1 MGAAAELLESV
12 GRGLRSDNPSGRN
25 YNFFGVRDGADRRQ
39 INIQMRLNE
48 RRRQTRQ
55 PLVQRYILVLIALEH
70 LEKY

>member
-1 MGAAAELLESV
+1 V
-12 GRGLRSDNPSGRN
+12 SDAGSGRN
-25 YNFFGVRDGADRRQ
+25 YNFFGVRDGVDRRQ